1 MIPSLPRPAWLRAA
15 TAAYVFA
22 FLTFLFL
29 PLLIVAVFAF
39 NDAPYPAPP
48 WRGFTLDW
56 FLGSSSSGRIGL
68 FGDAELLGSIGTSCI
83 VAAWVT
89 LLSVLLGTCN
99 AFLLER
105 GRFPG
110 RQTLSVLMLAPL
122 VIPGVILGISI
133 LAFASRIAEFADDV
147 FGLELDFLRPG
158 LPLVVLGQFSFI
170 ATIATLTVGARLRRF
185 DRTLEEAALN
195 LGATKAAVFRTILLP
210 YLRPALLGS
219 AAIAFLMSFEDFNT
233 TLMLVGSDAPL
244 TVMMYGRM
252 REGASPVLNAVS
264 LFLMIASALL
274 ALTLMRRGTGPA
286 KRAEPAA
293 AGGGAAAGP
302 TPAETP

>member
-1 MIPSLPRPAWLRAA
+1 MIPSLPRPLWLRAG
-15 TAAYVFA
+15 TALYLAA

-29 PLLIVAVFAF
+29 PLIVVAVFAF

-56 FLGSSSSGRIGL
+56 FLGNATTGRTGL
-68 FGDAELLGSIGTSCI
+68 FADTELLGSIWISCI
-83 VAAWVT
+83 VALWVT
-89 LLSVLLGTCN
+89 LLSVLLGTAN

-110 RQTLSVLMLAPL
+110 KQALSVLMLAPL

-133 LAFASRIAEFADDV
+133 LAFASRVAEFADDA
-147 FGLELDFLRPG
+147 FGWELDFLRPG

-170 ATIATLTVGARLRRF
+170 ATIATLTISARLRRF
-185 DRTLEEAALN
+185 DRTLEEAGLN
-195 LGATKAAVFRTILLP
+195 LGASKAAVLRTIVLP

-219 AAIAFLMSFEDFNT
+219 AAISFLMSFEDFNT
-233 TLMLVGSDAPL
+233 TLMLVGADSPL

-264 LFLMIASALL
+264 LFLMVASAVL
-274 ALTLMRRGTGPA
+274 ALTFMRG
-286 KRAEPAA
+286 
-293 AGGGAAAGP
+293 GP
-302 TPAETP
+302 TRTKAPDSP